1 MGKILKNPPL
11 VEEWQLSHKHH
22 PKTPL
27 GKRLMRIRER
37 IIKSGTLLLDWD
49 DIEREVAERR
59 GEKT

>member
-22 PKTPL
+22 AKTPL
-27 GKRLMRIRER
+27 GKQLMRIRER